1 VARSDPEELTLAA
14 AYADRTLIVSWRP
27 AEPGLA
33 ALIAPCGDD
42 AGADQT
48 VRLAQTKDSDGMLGQ
63 LRRLVLQLP
72 AAASSESHAGQTHLD
87 ARQQPCE

>member
-1 VARSDPEELTLAA
+1 MPISAPEELTLVA
-14 AYADRTLIVSWRP
+14 AYADRTIIFSWRP

-48 VRLAQTKDSDGMLGQ
+48 VRLEQTKDSDAMLRL
-63 LRRLVLQLP
+63 LRRLVLHLP
-72 AAASSESHAGQTHLD
+72 AAEAS
-87 ARQQPCE
+87 P